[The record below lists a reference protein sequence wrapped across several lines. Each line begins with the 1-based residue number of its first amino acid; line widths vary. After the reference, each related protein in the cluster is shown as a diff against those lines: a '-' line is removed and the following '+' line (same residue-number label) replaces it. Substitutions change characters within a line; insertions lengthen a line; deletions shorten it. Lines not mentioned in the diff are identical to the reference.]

1 MRSLNK
7 PNERKPMNSIHALI
21 ITLFNANASKAKNA
35 DKLRLE
41 ACEALAG
48 EVKSLGKEME
58 TVGLHRSEVTEFKA
72 SRTLLVLALNQVISK
87 LTPGQAKN
95 VEQRLGGKFTKLT
108 IKPNGDYRVDFKAA

>member
-1 MRSLNK
+1 MNK
-7 PNERKPMNSIHALI
+7 IHALI
-21 ITLFNANASKAKNA
+21 IALFQANASKAKDA
-35 DKLRLE
+35 DKEVL
-41 ACEALAG
+41 ASCEKLAG

-58 TVGLHRSEVTEFKA
+58 AVGLNRSEVAEFKA
-72 SRTLLVLALNQVISK
+72 YRTLLVLALNKVISR